1 MRGVGRNSQAGF
13 LEIFEKM
20 VVYTFCLY
28 ILGELFPLGKIFVFN
43 SLSFS
48 PVDETKKEMKAN
60 LFANS
65 NALTLGFLILCFLLY
80 PCYTLKSM
88 SKFLMLF

>member
-1 MRGVGRNSQAGF
+1 
-13 LEIFEKM
+13 M
-20 VVYTFCLY
+20 VVCTFCLY

-65 NALTLGFLILCFLLY
+65 VMNLD
-80 PCYTLKSM
+80 
-88 SKFLMLF
+88 